1 MYLKNIKYVFLIL
14 TILVYEK
21 ALPQNNVDFGALE
34 VKGSIFYQKKPFSD
48 AIIQIYRDGKKYDEI
63 KGTKKG
69 KFDLELDFGHEYV
82 IKFISAGHIPM
93 FMNVNTKVPKSK
105 LPLFATYIIDM
116 VTFYD
121 TDDATINP
129 LAFNDPITKVMWYPK
144 ENVFRDDL
152 DYLKHF
158 AFELKS
164 HEKINAL
171 KNAEALKK
179 KMEEDARIAAELK
192 AKQDAEATLLAEQ
205 LKHKKEAE
213 QKNQQVYNE
222 PLKKNLETIKTEE
235 PPQNFETEQQKAL
248 INKKA
253 KEEQITRNKSVK
265 QTYENDLIKTVAEE
279 TRRMRE
285 IAYLKKKGELEALE
299 KIERINTEYSL
310 KQSTLFIMD
319 SRKNAYLKLASYH
332 AIKAVEM
339 NRLILTIADNSIGI
353 DEAKAKKGQYSKN
366 KVNNFRPTIIHA
378 NEESTFKTTK
388 RTTVK
393 SIDRTDVYHK
403 DAYIWGLTYYYK
415 NNISID
421 EKTFLNE
428 TSKYI
433 K

>member
-1 MYLKNIKYVFLIL
+1 MFVKALKYFLLIL
-14 TILVYEK
+14 SVFTSGKVLS
-21 ALPQNNVDFGALE
+21 QNNDDFGFLE
-34 VKGSIFYQKKPFSD
+34 VKGSTFYQKKPF
-48 AIIQIYRDGKKYDEI
+48 AAATIQVYRDGKKYDEI
-63 KGTKKG
+63 KGAKKG
-69 KFDLELDFGHEYV
+69 KFDLELDYGHEYV
-82 IKFISAGHIPM
+82 IKFISVGHIPM
-93 FMNVNTKVPKSK
+93 YMNVSTKIPKSK
-105 LPLFATYIIDM
+105 LPLFATYVIDM

-144 ENVFRDDL
+144 ENVFRDDE

-164 HEKINAL
+164 FDKINAI
-171 KNAEALKK
+171 KNAEAMKK
-179 KMEEDARIAAELK
+179 KAEEDARIAAELK
-192 AKQDAEATLLAEQ
+192 AKQDQEARLLAEQ
-205 LKHKKEAE
+205 LKHKKEVEQNSQIVNNDAKNKPAE
-213 QKNQQVYNE
+213 K
-222 PLKKNLETIKTEE
+222 IKAEE
-235 PPQNFETEQQKAL
+235 PPQTFETEQHKAL

-253 KEEQITRNKSVK
+253 KEEQISRNKSVK

-310 KQSTLFIMD
+310 KQSSHYIIN

-339 NRLILTIADNSIGI
+339 NRLILTIADNSTYI
-353 DEAKAKKGQYSKN
+353 DEAKAKKGTYAKGQ
-366 KVNNFRPTIIHA
+366 VNNFRPAIIHA
-378 NEESTFKTTK
+378 TEESIFKTTK

-393 SIDRTDVYHK
+393 GLNQTDIYHK
-403 DAYIWGLTYYYK
+403 DTYLWGITYCYK
-415 NNISID
+415 NNIAID
-421 EKTFLNE
+421 EKTYLNE